1 MNKTARRSL
10 FKGVIILIA
19 VLVTALAYVAIQS
32 QVKVSDQSRIGAE
45 KYNVAVDY
53 SGLVTQQLIKDG
65 DFVEAGQE
73 LMYIKSSALLED
85 LNEKRVTEDD
95 LLYPLSSKKE
105 IIVKAQQSGK
115 VEKVQFAEG
124 SFVPGNQTIFEI
136 LDVTKPYVESYFEL
150 SRDEFSSLSEQTK
163 LQVDLPSG
171 QTVVSEISSIVIE
184 EQAADEQSSKIRV
197 LIQSEIEPDDSLLIG
212 SPVVSRL
219 FLEEDTALQK
229 IINKFKRF
237 FKIGSIQ

>member
-1 MNKTARRSL
+1 M
-10 FKGVIILIA
+10 
-19 VLVTALAYVAIQS
+19 
-32 QVKVSDQSRIGAE
+32 
-45 KYNVAVDY
+45 
-53 SGLVTQQLIKDG
+53 
-65 DFVEAGQE
+65 
-73 LMYIKSSALLED
+73 
-85 LNEKRVTEDD
+85 
-95 LLYPLSSKKE
+95 
-105 IIVKAQQSGK
+105 
-115 VEKVQFAEG
+115 
-124 SFVPGNQTIFEI
+124 
-136 LDVTKPYVESYFEL
+136 

-163 LQVDLPSG
+163 LQVDLPSE

-229 IINKFKRF
+229 ITNKFKRF